1 MTELVE
7 HRQLFI
13 GGEWVEPLGTEVIE
27 VVSPHTEQVI
37 GRVPHASE
45 ADVDRA
51 VAVARQAFD
60 DGPWPRMPL
69 DERIEVITRIKDA
82 FAVRY
87 EEIARV
93 VSSQNGTPYTSSV
106 MVQAL
111 AAMMVW
117 EAAITTARAF
127 PYEERRDG
135 ALGKLLVR
143 REPVGVVAAVVPWN
157 VPQFTA
163 AAKLAPALLAGC
175 PAILKVS
182 PETPL
187 DAYVLAGIVSEAGL
201 PQGVLSILP
210 ADREVSEYLVGHPGV
225 DKVSFTGSVAAGKR
239 VMEVAARNLTRV
251 TLELGG
257 KSAAI
262 ILPDADLESTV
273 AGIVPFAWMI
283 NGQAC
288 VAQTRILVP
297 RSRYDEISEAFAA
310 AAGALKVGDP
320 LDPATEVGPLV
331 ARRQQQRSLDY
342 IRIGQEE
349 GAKILTGGGRPAGLD
364 SGWYVEPTLF
374 GDVDNSMRV
383 AREEIFGP
391 VICLLPY
398 GDEAEAV
405 KIANDSEYGLSGSV
419 WTADVEHG
427 IEIARQVRTG
437 TYSVNTFSLDML
449 GPFGGYKNS
458 GVGREFGPEG
468 YGEYFEHKMIHLP
481 AGYEP
486 AAGEGSNGGPLA
498 RGGRPV
504 GLHRLRDVCEPRP
517 GRLHARLGPP
527 VPPVFAGHRR
537 RREGAG
543 RGGGLPGRGHRD
555 HAARQRRGGFPA
567 RRIAAAG
574 ACGDRPGMSARS
586 RRRGRGE
593 SAYRASRARRDA
605 ADAA

>member
-7 HRQLFI
+7 HGQLFI
-13 GGEWVEPLGTEVIE
+13 GGELTDPLGKDVIE
-27 VVSPHTEQVI
+27 VVSPHTGEVF
-37 GRVPHASE
+37 GRVPHAAP

-51 VAVARQAFD
+51 VAVARRAFE
-60 DGPWPRMPL
+60 DGPWPRMSL
-69 DERIEVITRIKDA
+69 DERIEVVTRIKDA
-82 FAVRY
+82 FAVRH

-93 VSSQNGTPYTSSV
+93 ISSENGTPYTSGV

-117 EAAITTARAF
+117 DSAINVARGF
-127 PYEERRDG
+127 TYEETRDG

-143 REPVGVVAAVVPWN
+143 REPVGVVAAIVPWN

-163 AAKLAPALLAGC
+163 AAKLAPALLAGN
-175 PAILKVS
+175 PVILKTS

-187 DAYVLAGIVSEAGL
+187 DAYILAEIATEAGL
-201 PQGVLSILP
+201 PEGVLSILS

-225 DKVSFTGSVAAGKR
+225 DKVSFTGSVPAGKR

-257 KSAAI
+257 KSAAVV
-262 ILPDADLESTV
+262 LEDADASAAV
-273 AGIVPFAWMI
+273 SGIVPFAWMI

-297 RSRYDEISEAFAA
+297 RSRYDEFADAFAGA
-310 AAGALKVGDP
+310 ASALKVGDP

-331 ARRQQQRSLDY
+331 AERQQRRSLDY
-342 IRIGQEE
+342 IRVGQDE
-349 GAKILTGGGRPAGLD
+349 GAKILTGGGVPKGFEQ
-364 SGWYVEPTLF
+364 GWYVEPTLF
-374 GDVDNSMRV
+374 GDVDNSMRI

-391 VICLLPY
+391 VICLLLY

-419 WTADVEHG
+419 WTADTAHG
-427 IEIARQVRTG
+427 VEIARQVRTG

-458 GVGREFGPEG
+458 GLGREFGPEG

-486 AAGEGSNGGPLA
+486 EA
-498 RGGRPV
+498 
-504 GLHRLRDVCEPRP
+504 
-517 GRLHARLGPP
+517 
-527 VPPVFAGHRR
+527 
-537 RREGAG
+537 
-543 RGGGLPGRGHRD
+543 
-555 HAARQRRGGFPA
+555 
-567 RRIAAAG
+567 I
-574 ACGDRPGMSARS
+574 
-586 RRRGRGE
+586 
-593 SAYRASRARRDA
+593 
-605 ADAA
+605 

>member
-7 HRQLFI
+7 HGQLFI
-13 GGEWVEPLGTEVIE
+13 GGELTDPLGTDVIE
-27 VVSPHTEQVI
+27 VVSPHTEEVI
-37 GRVPHASE
+37 GRVPHASR

-60 DGPWPRMPL
+60 HGPWPRTTL
-69 DERIEVITRIKDA
+69 DERIEVVARIKDA
-82 FAVRY
+82 FAVRH
-87 EEIARV
+87 EEFARII
-93 VSSQNGTPYTSSV
+93 SSENGTPYTSSV

-111 AAMMVW
+111 ASLMAW
-117 EAAITTARAF
+117 DAAITTARDF
-127 PYEERRDG
+127 TYEERRDG
-135 ALGKLLVR
+135 VLGKILVR

-175 PAILKVS
+175 PVILKVS

-187 DAYVLAGIVSEAGL
+187 DAYLLAEIAAEAGL
-201 PQGVLSILP
+201 PEGVLSILP

-257 KSAAI
+257 KSAAV
-262 ILPDADLESTV
+262 ILPDAD
-273 AGIVPFAWMI
+273 AGTAVNGIAPFAWMI

-297 RSRYDEISEAFAA
+297 RSRYDEFAEAFAA
-310 AAGALKVGDP
+310 AAFALKVGDP
-320 LDPATEVGPLV
+320 LDPATELGPLV
-331 ARRQQQRSLDY
+331 AQRQQRRSLDY

-364 SGWYVEPTLF
+364 RGWYVEPTLF
-374 GDVDNSMRV
+374 GDVDNSMRI

-398 GDEAEAV
+398 SDEAEAV
-405 KIANDSEYGLSGSV
+405 RIANDSDYGLSGSV
-419 WTADVEHG
+419 WTADDEHG
-427 IEIARQVRTG
+427 IDIARQVRTG

-458 GVGREFGPEG
+458 GLGREFGPEG
-468 YGEYFEHKMIHLP
+468 YGEYLEHKMIHLP

-486 AAGEGSNGGPLA
+486 PATVVAGKG
-498 RGGRPV
+498 V
-504 GLHRLRDVCEPRP
+504 G
-517 GRLHARLGPP
+517 
-527 VPPVFAGHRR
+527 
-537 RREGAG
+537 
-543 RGGGLPGRGHRD
+543 
-555 HAARQRRGGFPA
+555 
-567 RRIAAAG
+567 
-574 ACGDRPGMSARS
+574 
-586 RRRGRGE
+586 
-593 SAYRASRARRDA
+593 
-605 ADAA
+605 

>member
-7 HRQLFI
+7 HGQLFI
-13 GGEWVEPLGTEVIE
+13 GGELTDPLGTDVIE
-27 VVSPHTEQVI
+27 VVSPHTEEVI
-37 GRVPHASE
+37 GRVPHASR

-51 VAVARQAFD
+51 VAAARHAFD
-60 DGPWPRMPL
+60 HGPWPRMTL
-69 DERIEVITRIKDA
+69 DERIEVVARIKDA
-82 FAVRY
+82 FAVRH
-87 EEIARV
+87 EEFARII
-93 VSSQNGTPYTSSV
+93 SSENGTPLTSSV

-111 AAMMVW
+111 ASMLVW
-117 EAAITTARAF
+117 DAAITTARAF
-127 PYEERRDG
+127 TYEERRDG
-135 ALGKLLVR
+135 VLGRILVR

-163 AAKLAPALLAGC
+163 AAKLAPALLTGC

-187 DAYVLAGIVSEAGL
+187 DAYLLAEIAAEAGL
-201 PQGVLSILP
+201 PEGVLSILP

-257 KSAAI
+257 KSAAV
-262 ILPDADLESTV
+262 ILPDADAQTAV
-273 AGIVPFAWMI
+273 NGIAPFAWMI

-297 RSRYDEISEAFAA
+297 RSRYDEFAEAFAA
-310 AAGALKVGDP
+310 YASALKIGDP
-320 LDPATEVGPLV
+320 LDPATELGPLV
-331 ARRQQQRSLDY
+331 AARQQRRSLDY

-349 GAKILTGGGRPAGLD
+349 GAKILTGGGRPAGLER
-364 SGWYVEPTLF
+364 GWYVEPTLF
-374 GDVDNSMRV
+374 GDVDNSMRI

-405 KIANDSEYGLSGSV
+405 RIANDSDYGLSGSV
-419 WTADVEHG
+419 WTADDEHG
-427 IEIARQVRTG
+427 VDIARQVRTG

-458 GVGREFGPEG
+458 GLGREFGPEG
-468 YGEYFEHKMIHLP
+468 YGEYLEHKMIHLP

-486 AAGEGSNGGPLA
+486 PAAAAAGGTGTGTTDGSAAGEA
-498 RGGRPV
+498 
-504 GLHRLRDVCEPRP
+504 
-517 GRLHARLGPP
+517 
-527 VPPVFAGHRR
+527 
-537 RREGAG
+537 
-543 RGGGLPGRGHRD
+543 
-555 HAARQRRGGFPA
+555 
-567 RRIAAAG
+567 
-574 ACGDRPGMSARS
+574 
-586 RRRGRGE
+586 
-593 SAYRASRARRDA
+593 
-605 ADAA
+605 